1 MPGMADPTSSPSMPA
16 VIAEYDRFSRAY
28 QKSKALPF
36 RHHAEEFMLFRLIG
50 DLDGRS
56 VLDLACGEGHYT
68 RMIRR
73 RGAGRVV
80 GVDLSAAMF
89 ALANDQEARE
99 PLGIEYRHA
108 PAEEIG
114 AIGPFD
120 LVTAAYLLNCA
131 SSREQLSQM
140 CRAIAAN
147 LGPGGRFVTINS
159 NLGPGVPPDIAKYG
173 WHAADATP
181 ITEGAAY
188 RLTFPMGEDTFTIQ
202 NWYYSH
208 TTYENVLREAGFR
221 SIRWHDPEVS
231 EEGIAALGADFWR
244 DFREFRPIIG
254 IECTL

>member
-1 MPGMADPTSSPSMPA
+1 MT
-16 VIAEYDRFSRAY
+16 AEYDRFSRPY

-36 RHHAEEFMLFRLIG
+36 RRFVEEFLLFRLLG
-50 DLDGRS
+50 DLDGLS

-68 RMIRR
+68 RLIRR

-80 GVDLSAAMF
+80 GVDISAAMI
-89 ALANDQEARE
+89 ALAIDQEARE
-99 PLGIEYRHA
+99 PLGIDYQHA
-108 PAEEIG
+108 PAEELGVIV
-114 AIGPFD
+114 PFD
-120 LVTAAYLLNCA
+120 LVSAAYLLNCA
-131 SSREQLSQM
+131 PSRDHLSQM

-159 NLGPGVPPDIAKYG
+159 NLGPGVPPDISKYG

-181 ITEGAAY
+181 ITEGAPY

-208 TTYENVLREAGFR
+208 TTYEGVLRAAGFK
-221 SIRWHDPEVS
+221 SVRWHEPDVS
-231 EEGIAALGADFWR
+231 AAGIAELGAEFWR

-254 IECTL
+254 IECAL